1 MDYILIDVDLYTIL
15 YSFDNIYLNKRL
27 WIRNLC
33 MIIYLYTVTKLKLYL
48 FPDLII
54 WILLSCFW
62 LKFVVFVHLR
72 DSVLVIWMCYFQT
85 WLQQM
90 LKIVLFSFVIVHPI
104 ILNTIFSSKTSNI
117 ICFSLFF
124 QLNLQN
130 WRVDLWHLGRWKKNG
145 KKNVLFAMSV
155 VLPSFR
161 DHKNLGACQITAAI

>member
-1 MDYILIDVDLYTIL
+1 
-15 YSFDNIYLNKRL
+15 
-27 WIRNLC
+27 

-130 WRVDLWHLGRWKKNG
+130 WRVDLWHLGRWKKWG
-145 KKNVLFAMSV
+145 EKKCFLLCLLFFPPSEIIRTWEPARLLQLFKRAFDYLNTIHNNVFFWRKSPENV
-155 VLPSFR
+155 
-161 DHKNLGACQITAAI
+161 T